1 MEALIKRSKHQ
12 RVISNLDYKR
22 ITSKM
27 SPGEVENFKDSVSVI
42 DSINGVKVA
51 SLFSK
56 DESILDRAV
65 LQEGISSNDY
75 GKLSTNDKKEVAL
88 RGIRIDSE
96 AQTVDVFSAELLLR
110 STFEAMSNIQKEE
123 AIKTRQLVDKMPEPD
138 LTRDA
143 LHKISF
149 KIAAQTKNTPG
160 VVVVN
165 EDDKDSPED

>member
-123 AIKTRQLVDKMPEPD
+123 AIKTRQLVDKMPDPD
-138 LTRDA
+138 LTRDT